1 MIALKYMFAKY
12 SKCTSML
19 YSHHQTLQELLV
31 AQNWQEADLE
41 TKRLTFQVNSEDLN
55 SDSGLSVRKE
65 LIPKIKAFSNEELE
79 EIDRLWLEHSNGHFG
94 FSVQWQIYQ
103 DILAEE
109 KDLGKAVVIEKY
121 PIAGRWSAMSALAI
135 VIRWLSAG
143 ADEWSFDRE
152 TYYAIDAPKG
162 HLPTV
167 GKQELGC
174 AFHHGYLLSWVFSNL
189 YRGS

>member
-1 MIALKYMFAKY
+1 MFAKKLKY
-12 SKCTSML
+12 TSML
-19 YSHHQTLQELLV
+19 YSHHQTLQDLLV

-41 TKRLTFQVNSEDLN
+41 TKRLTFQVNSEDLRSN
-55 SDSGLSVRKE
+55 SGLSALVS
-65 LIPKIKAFSNEELE
+65 KIKAFSKEELE

-135 VIRWLSAG
+135 VIGWLSAG

-162 HLPTV
+162 HLPTA
-167 GKQELGC
+167 GKQALGH
-174 AFHHGYLLSWVFSNL
+174 AFHHGYLLSWIFSNL